1 MDVERG
7 LKRAFVRVFDRA
19 APKLKDV
26 SLDGSKARE
35 LYLKC
40 IQMMRRMYHECH
52 LIHADLSEFNLL

>member
-1 MDVERG
+1 VC
-7 LKRAFVRVFDRA
+7 VFDRA

-40 IQMMRRMYHECH
+40 IQMMRKMYHDCH